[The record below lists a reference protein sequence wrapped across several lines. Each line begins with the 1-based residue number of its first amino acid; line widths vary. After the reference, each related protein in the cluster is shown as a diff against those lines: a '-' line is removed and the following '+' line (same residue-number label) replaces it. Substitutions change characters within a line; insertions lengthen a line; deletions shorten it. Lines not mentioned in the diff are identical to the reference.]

1 MRRGQD
7 SHNCKAQYLKTGTY
21 KMRVSML
28 LSKFVRRNWT
38 GVWIGIGLLGFA
50 VTNSCTGD
58 TGDVSRILSVPTQYS
73 TVQEAV
79 DAARSGDIVEISPGV
94 YNESIKVETDN
105 LVIRGLNRNTV
116 IFDGGHQKPN
126 GFLISA
132 DGVSVQN
139 LTVHSY
145 TQNGVVFNGAEA
157 SARNTGIDS
166 SVVYG
171 TDGNWLDGFYV
182 SHITS
187 YNNGLYGIYAFA
199 STNGIIEDSY
209 VSGHPDSG
217 IYVGQ
222 CSPCNTV
229 VQRVVAD
236 LNAIGYYG
244 TNASGNV
251 YVIDSVFSN
260 NRIGIAPNSQKAEK
274 LSPQSETFVVG
285 NRVVNNDNPM
295 APRIPKGAFGL
306 GIAVGGGTKN
316 LVARNLVTDHDGAGI
331 VVMALGE
338 FDPENNRVEENV
350 TVDNEVDLAFADLN
364 VAETR
369 GNCFTKNTFS
379 VSLPKQIE
387 EKLVCGKPST
397 STEALKLP
405 ELPAPLD
412 VDYKKIP
419 APGDQ
424 ATLSAEQLK
433 QIEIFPRFVAP
444 NLAVLKVPTR

>member
-1 MRRGQD
+1 MG
-7 SHNCKAQYLKTGTY
+7 
-21 KMRVSML
+21 VSML
-28 LSKFVRRNWT
+28 LSKFVRRSWT
-38 GVWIGIGLLGFA
+38 GVWIGISLLGFA
-50 VTNSCTGD
+50 VTNSCSGD

-94 YNESIKVETDN
+94 YNESIKVETDK

-116 IFDGGHQKPN
+116 IFDGGYRKAN
-126 GFLISA
+126 GFLIA
-132 DGVSVQN
+132 ANGVSVQN

-145 TQNGVVFNGAEA
+145 TQNGVVFNGVEA
-157 SARNTGIDS
+157 SARGSEIDS
-166 SVVYG
+166 SIVYG
-171 TDGNWLDGFYV
+171 ADGNWINGFYV
-182 SHITS
+182 SHVTS
-187 YNNGLYGIYAFA
+187 YNNGLYGIYVFA

-222 CSPCNTV
+222 CSPCDTV
-229 VQRVVAD
+229 VRRVVAD

-274 LSPQSETFVVG
+274 LSPQRETFVVG

-295 APRIPKGAFGL
+295 APRVPNGAFGL
-306 GIAVGGGTKN
+306 GIAIGGGTKN
-316 LVARNLVTDHDGAGI
+316 LVALNLVSGHDGAGI

-350 TVDNEVDLAFADLN
+350 TFDNAVDLAFADVN

-369 GNCFTKNTFS
+369 GNCFAKNTFS

-397 STEALKLP
+397 STEAMSLLKLS
-405 ELPAPLD
+405 APPD

-419 APGDQ
+419 APANQ
-424 ATLSAEQLK
+424 PTLSVEQLK
-433 QIEIFPRFVAP
+433 RIEILPSFVAP
-444 NLAVLKVPTR
+444 NLSVLVVPSK

>member
-1 MRRGQD
+1 M
-7 SHNCKAQYLKTGTY
+7 T
-21 KMRVSML
+21 L
-28 LSKFVRRNWT
+28 LSFV
-38 GVWIGIGLLGFA
+38 VI
-50 VTNSCTGD
+50 NSCGGD
-58 TGDVSRILSVPTQYS
+58 AGDSSRVLSVPGQYA
-73 TVQEAV
+73 TTQEAV
-79 DAARSGDIVEISPGV
+79 DAARSGDIIEISPGV
-94 YNESIKVETDN
+94 YNESITVEEDN
-105 LVIRGLNRNTV
+105 LVIRGLDRNTV

-157 SARNTGIDS
+157 SARKTGFDS

-171 TDGNWLDGFYV
+171 ADGNWLDGFYV

-222 CSPCNTV
+222 CNPCNTV
-229 VQRVVAD
+229 VQRVIAN

-244 TNASGNV
+244 TNASGDV

-274 LSPQSETFVVG
+274 LSPQTETFVVG
-285 NRVVNNDNPM
+285 NTVINNDSQM
-295 APRIPKGAFGL
+295 SPRIPNGAFGL

-316 LVARNLVTDHDGAGI
+316 LVARNLVTGHDGAGI

-350 TVDNEVDLAFADLN
+350 VLDNTVDLAFVDTN

-369 GNCFTKNTFS
+369 GNCFIKNTFS

-397 STEALKLP
+397 STEVLSLP
-405 ELPAPLD
+405 ELIAPLD

-419 APGDQ
+419 APANQ
-424 ATLSAEQLK
+424 PTLSAEQLK
-433 QIEIFPRFVAP
+433 QIEIFPGFVAP
-444 NLAVLKVPTR
+444 NLAVLKVPAR